1 MSHRR
6 FETVILDVDSTL
18 SGIEGVDWLA
28 ARRGPEVAAEIAR
41 LTERAMSGE
50 IALDAIYGLRLD
62 LIRPT
67 AAEVEALA
75 RAYAAAAAPG
85 AAGAIDRMRGAG
97 CRVVVVSGGIRAAIV
112 PFVATLAV
120 DDSDVHAVRVVFDDG
135 GRYAGFDV
143 ASPMTTQ
150 GGKRTLV
157 EGLALARPSL
167 MVGDGATDAA
177 VRPAVDAFAAFTGFV
192 RRDSVVRVADHAIAS
207 FDQLLEIVLP

>member
-1 MSHRR
+1 MTSPR
-6 FETVILDVDSTL
+6 TVIIDVDSTL

-28 ARRGPEVAAEIAR
+28 ARRGAEVAAEIAR

-67 AAEVEALA
+67 AAEVGELA
-75 RAYAAAAAPG
+75 DAYAAALAPG
-85 AAGAIDRMRGAG
+85 AAEAIARLLDRGI
-97 CRVVVVSGGIRAAIV
+97 RVVIVSGGIREAIV
-112 PFVATLAV
+112 PFVAGLGV
-120 DDSDVHAVRVVFDDG
+120 DDSQVHAVRLAFDDA
-135 GRYAGFDV
+135 GRFAGFDT

-150 GGKRTLV
+150 AGKRTLV
-157 EGLALARPSL
+157 EGLGLARPSL

-177 VRPAVDAFAAFTGFV
+177 VRPAVDAFAAFTGFA
-192 RRDSVVRVADHAIAS
+192 RRETVVRVADHEVAS